1 MLVVGVDVGNRTAKA
16 IALEDGE
23 VKGQAIITISSGSE
37 IAAATVVEKTLE
49 PLGVKLKDVDCIVA
63 TGSGRAWTQGKES
76 KSISFANYSRAAVSA
91 LAKWAKTV
99 YPQTRT
105 VIDVGSQ
112 TSTILRL
119 DEEGRTR
126 DIQMNDKCAAGAGIF
141 FDSIAKRLK
150 MSVEKMSE
158 ICLEAKDPVYITSM
172 CTIFAE
178 QELLSYFHK
187 TPTPPLPDLI
197 GGLYRAIAQR
207 TSGLVRRVGVAEQ
220 VVMVGGVARN
230 LGFVR
235 VLEEELGVSIMVP
248 EEPDMVIAHG
258 AALLA
263 ADYIN
268 KNVSTI

>member
-16 IALEDGE
+16 VALEDGKIKSQE
-23 VKGQAIITISSGSE
+23 IITITSGSE
-37 IAAATVVEKTLE
+37 IAATKVVEKTLE
-49 PLGVKLKDVDCIVA
+49 PLGIKLKDVECIVA

-76 KSISFANYSRAAVSA
+76 KSISFAHYSRAAVSA
-91 LAKWAKTV
+91 LAKWARTMH
-99 YPQTRT
+99 PETRT

-119 DEEGRTR
+119 DDKGRTR

-141 FDSIAKRLK
+141 FDNIANRLK
-150 MSVEKMSE
+150 MSVEQMSE
-158 ICLEAKDPVYITSM
+158 ICLEAKEPVYITSM

-178 QELLSYFHK
+178 QELISYFHK
-187 TPTPPLPDLI
+187 TPPPPLPDLI

-207 TSGLVRRVGVAEQ
+207 TSGLVRRVGVEER

-230 LGFVR
+230 LGFIR
-235 VLEEELGVSIMVP
+235 VLEGELGVSITVP
-248 EEPDMVIAHG
+248 EEPDMVVAHG

-263 ADYIN
+263 AEYTS
-268 KNVSTI
+268 KT